1 MVHQGFSLNK
11 LFSYF
16 PGRMARFVMLALGG
30 ALTALT
36 VACPSLGAFEWITL
50 IPAAV
55 AILGIVSD
63 PDIKIRHAYGYGL
76 FFFMSYY
83 CVIYHWFV
91 TLYPLEF
98 TGMSRGAAV
107 VVVIAGWFGLSL
119 LQSLSGGLIFV
130 VLTLLGRLNIVKR
143 APLLKPA
150 LAGALWG
157 IFEWSQTFF
166 WTGVPWGRLGIGQ
179 SKLLLMLRPSALFGS
194 YFVTFM
200 IVAVNFTLALCLLE
214 RTKIKLYSVCAV
226 GLLVCHL
233 TLGVASTLLYAP
245 VENDGFVAVAIQGN
259 ISSSEK
265 WDMSVDDILDVYEQL
280 TFEVAEEG
288 AELIVWPETAIPID
302 IDHNPT
308 RVERIKGMARVS
320 GCDILVGIFTS
331 DDSGM
336 DCNSLVLFRKDGS
349 VGEQIYSKRHLV
361 PFGEYVP
368 MRGIIETLIPP
379 LTEIAMLEEDIAAG
393 KDSGLIDWNGIS
405 LGSLICFDSIYEG
418 AAMQSV
424 RDGADIIILSTN
436 DSWFFDSAA
445 VYMHNAQA
453 VMRAVENGR
462 YVVRAA
468 STGVSSVIT
477 PQGEVVNELD
487 ALQTGYVL
495 EQVYPQSMRT
505 LYSYIGNTWIYLMIA
520 FVLSV
525 GIVGGVKNNKF
536 LRNL

>member
-1 MVHQGFSLNK
+1 MVRQGFSLSK
-11 LFSYF
+11 LLTYS
-16 PGRMARFVMLALGG
+16 PGRLARFLMLALGG

-36 VACPSLGAFEWITL
+36 VACPSLGALEWITL
-50 IPAAV
+50 IPAAL

-63 PDIKIRHAYGYGL
+63 PAIKLRHAYGYGL

-119 LQSLSGGLIFV
+119 LQSLSGGLVFV
-130 VLTLLGRLNIVKR
+130 VLTLLGKLNIVNR
-143 APLLKPA
+143 APLLKVA
-150 LAGALWG
+150 LAGAMWG

-166 WTGVPWGRLGIGQ
+166 WFGVPWGRLGIGQ
-179 SKLLLMLRPSALFGS
+179 SELLLMLRPSAFLGS

-214 RTKIKLYSVCAV
+214 RCKIKLYSVCAV

-233 TLGVASTLLYAP
+233 MLGVASTLLYAP
-245 VENDGFVAVAIQGN
+245 EENDGFVAAAIQGN
-259 ISSSEK
+259 VSSSEK
-265 WDMSVDDILDVYEQL
+265 WDMSSDDILDVYEQL
-280 TFEVAEEG
+280 SLEAAEDG

-302 IDHNPT
+302 MDHNSA
-308 RVERIKGMARVS
+308 RIDRIKGIARS
-320 GCDILVGIFTS
+320 GGCDILVGLFTT
-331 DDSGM
+331 DDRGM
-336 DCNSLVLFRKDGS
+336 DRNSLVLFRKDGS

-368 MRGIIETLIPP
+368 MRAVIETLIPP

-393 KDSGLIDWNGIS
+393 EDSGLIDWNGMS
-405 LGSLICFDSIYEG
+405 LGSLICFDSIYESS
-418 AAMQSV
+418 AMQSV

-477 PQGEVVNELD
+477 PQGRAVNELD

-495 EQVYPQSMRT
+495 EQVYPQSMGT

-520 FVLSV
+520 FVLCV
-525 GIVGGVKNNKF
+525 GICGMIKNNKI
-536 LRNL
+536 LKNL

>member
-11 LFSYF
+11 LFSYS
-16 PGRMARFVMLALGG
+16 PGRLARFLMLALGG

-36 VACPSLGAFEWITL
+36 VACPSLGVFEWIAI

-55 AILGIVSD
+55 AILGIMSD
-63 PDIKIRHAYGYGL
+63 GTVKFRHAYGYGL

-83 CVIYHWFV
+83 SVIYHWFV

-119 LQSLSGGLIFV
+119 LQSLSGGLVFV
-130 VLTLLGRLNIVKR
+130 VLTMFGRLDIVNR
-143 APLLKPA
+143 APLLKVA
-150 LAGALWG
+150 LSAAMWG

-166 WTGVPWGRLGIGQ
+166 WFGVPWGRLGIGQ
-179 SKLLLMLRPSALFGS
+179 SKLLLMLRPSAFLGP
-194 YFVTFM
+194 YFITFV

-214 RTKIKLYSVCAV
+214 RRKIKLYSVCAV
-226 GLLVCHL
+226 GLLVCHMA
-233 TLGVASTLLYAP
+233 LGGASTLLYTP
-245 VENDGFVAVAIQGN
+245 SENDGFVAAAIQGN

-265 WDMSVDDILDVYEQL
+265 WDISPDNILDVYEQL
-280 TFEVAEEG
+280 TLEAAEEG
-288 AELIVWPETAIPID
+288 AELIIWPETAVPID
-302 IDHNPT
+302 MTHNFA
-308 RVERIKGMARVS
+308 RIARIKGIARSS
-320 GCDILVGIFTS
+320 GCDILVGLFTT
-331 DDSGM
+331 DERGM
-336 DCNSLVLFRKDGS
+336 DRNSLVLFRKDGS
-349 VGEQIYSKRHLV
+349 IGEQIYSKRHLV

-368 MRGIIETLIPP
+368 MRKVIETLIPP

-393 KDSGLIDWNGIS
+393 EDSGLIDWNGIA
-405 LGSLICFDSIYEG
+405 LGSLICFDSIYER
-418 AAMQSV
+418 AALQSV

-477 PQGEVVNELD
+477 PRGEVINMLD
-487 ALQTGYVL
+487 ALTTGYIV
-495 EQVYPQSMRT
+495 QRVAPVSVRT
-505 LYSYIGNTWIYLMIA
+505 LYSCIGDLWIYLMMA
-520 FVLSV
+520 FVLCVGVVGSV
-525 GIVGGVKNNKF
+525 KIINS
-536 LRNL
+536 